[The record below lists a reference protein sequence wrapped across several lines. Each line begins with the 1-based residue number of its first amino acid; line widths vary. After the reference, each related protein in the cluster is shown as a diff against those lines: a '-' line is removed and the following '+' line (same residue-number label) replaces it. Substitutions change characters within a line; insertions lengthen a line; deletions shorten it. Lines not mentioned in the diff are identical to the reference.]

1 MSKNVWVY
9 REKFNIDFLAQFF
22 FDCHT
27 CVGTPQKKLGQKTNA
42 KFFRVYT
49 NLWGTFNCYVLAKME
64 DPSVFSYGHYSP
76 DHHHQRRHDMKVYNE
91 SVDRAQV
98 LQE

>member
-1 MSKNVWVY
+1 MYGSQEKN
-9 REKFNIDFLAQFF
+9 
-22 FDCHT
+22 
-27 CVGTPQKKLGQKTNA
+27 LGQKVNV

-49 NLWGTFNCYVLAKME
+49 YLRGTFNCVGQNGI
-64 DPSVFSYGHYSP
+64 PSVFSYGHYSP